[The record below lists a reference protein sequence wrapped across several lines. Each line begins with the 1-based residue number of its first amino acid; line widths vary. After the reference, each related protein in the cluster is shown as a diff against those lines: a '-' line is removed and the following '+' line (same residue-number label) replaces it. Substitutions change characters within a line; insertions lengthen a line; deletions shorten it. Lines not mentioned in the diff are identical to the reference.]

1 MVELLE
7 RSTHQ
12 KTARPFLVK
21 FLQEKNN
28 CIYTRPNSR
37 ERMNIANMKD
47 VFLAL
52 KEYVNSLP
60 PSVEITTIKVFID
73 SLDRELKNGGVI

>member
-1 MVELLE
+1 
-7 RSTHQ
+7 
-12 KTARPFLVK
+12 
-21 FLQEKNN
+21 
-28 CIYTRPNSR
+28 
-37 ERMNIANMKD
+37 MNIANMKD